1 MYNKKV
7 LFVCLGNICR
17 SPAAEAI
24 LKKYL
29 NDDNLRDNIYV
40 DSAGTAGY
48 HVGEPPDPRM
58 IGFAAKRGFIVDHIT
73 RKFNPAK
80 DFTKFDYIIT
90 MDNEIFNDVKSHDNL
105 NKFSHK
111 LFRMVDF
118 CNNIK
123 IDQVPDP
130 YYEGEEGFNSV
141 LDILEDG
148 CKGIIEKL
156 KNENH
161 L

>member
-1 MYNKKV
+1 MHNKKI

-17 SPAAEAI
+17 SPAAEAV
-24 LKKYL
+24 LKK
-29 NDDNLRDNIYV
+29 NLQDENLQDKIYI

-48 HVGEPPDPRM
+48 HVGESPDPRM
-58 IGFAAKRGFIVDHIT
+58 IGYAAKRGYNVDHTT

-80 DFTKFDYIIT
+80 DFIKFDYIIT
-90 MDNEIFNDVKSHDNL
+90 MDNENFEEVKSHDNV

-111 LFRMVDF
+111 IFRMADF
-118 CNNIK
+118 CRNIK
-123 IDQVPDP
+123 VDEVPDP
-130 YYEGEEGFNSV
+130 YYEGEKGFNNV

-148 CKGIIEKL
+148 CKGILEKL

>member
-1 MYNKKV
+1 MQNKKI

-24 LKKYL
+24 LKKKL
-29 NDDNLRDNIYV
+29 TDDNIQDDFLV

-48 HVGEPPDPRM
+48 HVGESSDPRM
-58 IGFAAKRGFIVDHIT
+58 IGYAAKRGYNMDHIT

-80 DFTKFDYIIT
+80 DFVRFDYIIT
-90 MDNEIFNDVKSHDNL
+90 MDNENFEDVKSHDNL
-105 NKFSHK
+105 NRFSHK
-111 LFRMVDF
+111 IFKITDF
-118 CNNIK
+118 CKNMK
-123 IDQVPDP
+123 VDEVPDP
-130 YYEGEEGFNSV
+130 YYEGEEGFNGV

-148 CKGIIEKL
+148 VNGLLEKL
-156 KNENH
+156 KNGNY

>member
-1 MYNKKV
+1 MQNKKI

-24 LKKYL
+24 LKKRL
-29 NDDNLRDNIYV
+29 TDQNIQDNFYV

-48 HVGEPPDPRM
+48 HVGESSDPRM
-58 IGFAAKRGFIVDHIT
+58 IGYAAKRGYNMDHIT

-80 DFTKFDYIIT
+80 DFVRFDYIIT
-90 MDNEIFNDVKSHDNL
+90 MDNENFEDVKSHDNL
-105 NKFSHK
+105 NRFSHK
-111 LFRMVDF
+111 IFKITDF
-118 CNNIK
+118 CKNMK
-123 IDQVPDP
+123 VDEVPDP
-130 YYEGEEGFNSV
+130 YYEGEEGFNGV

-148 CKGIIEKL
+148 VNGLLEKL
-156 KNENH
+156 KNGNY